1 MQSITYGDQSDV
13 VRSIAVQ
20 SITCGYQS
28 DVVRSIAVQSIT
40 CGDQSFG
47 FIGTIDRNAI
57 DPED

>member
-1 MQSITYGDQSDV
+1 MANKSLRD
-13 VRSIAVQ
+13 
-20 SITCGYQS
+20 QS

-47 FIGTIDRNAI
+47 FIGTIDRKAI

>member
-1 MQSITYGDQSDV
+1 LKGKRREEKGREGNKSLRD
-13 VRSIAVQ
+13 
-20 SITCGYQS
+20 QS

-47 FIGTIDRNAI
+47 LIGTIDRKAI